1 MLVDKNDKISEMF
14 TLLYKKIQSLVWIG
28 LSVAGICID
37 DAYNVT
43 NIEDYEL
50 SVDKNRFLIFLY
62 TYIVLDTTW
71 LIFSSVLI
79 KGLLSSNPENI
90 LKYGNAFWA
99 TNAIFVSVVDLVL
112 MGFFAN
118 DLVWIKDQQLKLISM
133 MTVAARGYMLLI
145 INVIIAIILA
155 KASYR
160 MFYKKPIT
168 RKPINAF
175 DVGFSRPPWESDS
188 AFAFQDSTSGIEN
201 KSFRDD
207 NNGSPNLFKS
217 IPLRP
222 ISNIDLSRSNRA
234 YDNNRRPTDSDRQRP
249 INFNQSTLINPFSV

>member
-1 MLVDKNDKISEMF
+1 AAVIGI
-14 TLLYKKIQSLVWIG
+14 IQSIMWIG
-28 LSVAGICID
+28 LSVAGICIGD
-37 DAYNVT
+37 IYNF
-43 NIEDYEL
+43 I
-50 SVDKNRFLIFLY
+50 KNGDETLLLDENNFQIFLY
-62 TYIVLDTTW
+62 TYIALDVTW
-71 LIFSSVLI
+71 LIFSCVLI
-79 KGLLSSNPENI
+79 KGLLSSNPERI

-99 TNAIFVSVVDLVL
+99 TNAISISIVDLVL
-112 MGFFAN
+112 IGFFAS
-118 DLVWIKDQQLKLISM
+118 DLVTHANIRYELISI
-133 MTVAARGYMLLI
+133 MTLAARGYMLLI
-145 INVIIAIILA
+145 INVITAVILA

-175 DVGFSRPPWESDS
+175 DVGFSKPPWELDS

-201 KSFRDD
+201 KSFRDE
-207 NNGSPNLFKS
+207 NNGSPNLFKN